1 MGDATGPGSGW
12 YILGTIVAGGQFLK
26 YKTLW
31 EFCFGGI
38 YAHPGESLVQGIVSD
53 LPRGVIA
60 ERLIVKRVKSIL
72 DVVAPPQSQKLHC

>member
-38 YAHPGESLVQGIVSD
+38 YAHPWGEPGS
-53 LPRGVIA
+53 R
-60 ERLIVKRVKSIL
+60 
-72 DVVAPPQSQKLHC
+72 HCVRSATWGHSREVDSEEGEVNP